1 MTPKLTPKFRIA
13 VLASGSG
20 SNLQAILEAI
30 DSGDLEDGR
39 VALVV
44 SDKKNAFALE
54 RARQR
59 TIPTIFFNPR
69 NYLSR
74 EDMDRDIVETL
85 NKNQIDLVVL
95 AGYMRLLTP
104 LFINAFKDRI
114 LNIHPALLPS
124 FPGEQGVVDALKYG
138 VKVSGCTIHF
148 VDEGVDTGPIIM
160 QEAVPVYTNDTEETL
175 HQRIQVLEHKLYPRV
190 INLFLK
196 GKIKIQGRRC
206 IVDEK

>member
-1 MTPKLTPKFRIA
+1 MNTETVFKIA

-30 DSGDLEDGR
+30 DRGDIEGGR

-44 SDKKNAFALE
+44 SDKENAYALE

-74 EDMDRDIVETL
+74 EDMDRDIVESL
-85 NKNQIDLVVL
+85 CKYQIDLVVL

-104 LFINAFKDRI
+104 FFINAFKDRI

-124 FPGEQGVVDALKYG
+124 FPGEKGVADALKYG
-138 VKVSGCTIHF
+138 VKVSGCTIHL

-160 QEAVPVYTNDTEETL
+160 QEAVPVYPNDTKETL
-175 HQRIQVLEHKLYPRV
+175 HQRIQVLEHILYPWV
-190 INLFLK
+190 INLFIK

-206 IVDEK
+206 TIDEK

>member
-1 MTPKLTPKFRIA
+1 MNTETVFKIA

-30 DSGDLEDGR
+30 DRGDIEGGR

-44 SDKKNAFALE
+44 SDKENAFALE

-59 TIPTIFFNPR
+59 TIPTIFLNPR

-74 EDMDRDIVETL
+74 EDMDRDIVESL
-85 NKNQIDLVVL
+85 CKYQIDLVVL

-104 LFINAFKDRI
+104 FFINAFKDRI

-124 FPGEQGVVDALKYG
+124 FPGEKGVADALKYG
-138 VKVSGCTIHF
+138 VKVSGCTIHL

-160 QEAVPVYTNDTEETL
+160 QEAVPVYPNDTKETL
-175 HQRIQVLEHKLYPRV
+175 HQRIQVLEHKLYPWV
-190 INLFLK
+190 INLFIR

-206 IVDEK
+206 TIDEK

>member
-1 MTPKLTPKFRIA
+1 MNTETVFKIA

-30 DSGDLEDGR
+30 DRGDIEGGR
-39 VALVV
+39 VVLVV
-44 SDKKNAFALE
+44 SDKENAFALE

-74 EDMDRDIVETL
+74 EDMDRDIVESL
-85 NKNQIDLVVL
+85 CKYQIDLVVL

-104 LFINAFKDRI
+104 FFINAFKDRI

-124 FPGEQGVVDALKYG
+124 FPGEKGVADALKYG
-138 VKVSGCTIHF
+138 VKVSGCTIHL

-160 QEAVPVYTNDTEETL
+160 QEAVPVYPNDTKETL
-175 HQRIQVLEHKLYPRV
+175 HQRIQVLEHKLYPWV
-190 INLFLK
+190 INLFIR

-206 IVDEK
+206 TIDEK